1 MARVLIVEDEPALRS
16 VVEQSM
22 VRCGHQ
28 VVTATDGFDA
38 LKKLSLGHVDL
49 VITDLV
55 MPEMDGVK
63 LIGHI
68 RERYPNVKVIAMS
81 GGGTRLGPEDCLEM
95 AKGAGASKLLMKPFM
110 LSELFSMTAELLGKS
125 PAKTTGAVDE

>member
-1 MARVLIVEDEPALRS
+1 
-16 VVEQSM
+16 M
-22 VRCGHQ
+22 VRCGHA
-28 VVTATDGFDA
+28 VITATDGFDA
-38 LKKLSLGHVDL
+38 LKKLSLGQIDL

-81 GGGTRLGPEDCLEM
+81 GGGNRLGPEGCLEM
-95 AKGAGASKLLMKPFM
+95 AIRAGASRSLMKPFM
-110 LSELFSMTAELLGKS
+110 LSDLFSMTEELLGSDSSKTL
-125 PAKTTGAVDE
+125 PANGE